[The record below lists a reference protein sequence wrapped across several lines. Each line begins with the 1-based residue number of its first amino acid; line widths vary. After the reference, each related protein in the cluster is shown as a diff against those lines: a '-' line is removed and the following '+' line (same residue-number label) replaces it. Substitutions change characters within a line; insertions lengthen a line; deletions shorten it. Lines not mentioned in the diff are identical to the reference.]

1 MLLRGVKSSE
11 WVFKLLFQRSIP
23 IFKTLL
29 SERTVRIHIFFLT
42 KCRSQPSS
50 SSAALHSRSSSAAA
64 SEAPRQPDANDD
76 HAYYRRELRERMLE
90 LSRYRSTMRRMGAYG
105 AGGAG
110 GGGGFDPPGST
121 AGTSAFVDQ
130 QERSGRYCTVH
141 YSISFTTNYKYTYFL
156 LIN

>member
-1 MLLRGVKSSE
+1 MSGSSSFYSHGPFPFLRHYY
-11 WVFKLLFQRSIP
+11 QREQFVSI
-23 IFKTLL
+23 F
-29 SERTVRIHIFFLT
+29 FFLT

-50 SSAALHSRSSSAAA
+50 SSAALHSRSSSSAA